1 MLLLGRHG
9 SLECSVLRRWS
20 SRLFQDYRRSSG
32 MADHLARMWRVTT
45 KEKAQEIA
53 DGWRNPKLGFHTQ
66 VIRKDFGWIC
76 RIVINNQ

>member
-1 MLLLGRHG
+1 MKRFESTVG
-9 SLECSVLRRWS
+9 
-20 SRLFQDYRRSSG
+20 F
-32 MADHLARMWRVTT
+32 VTT

-76 RIVINNQ
+76 RIVINSNNQ